1 MVAVNTTAS
10 LTGAD
15 QFSDAIELVG
25 DMSLTI
31 SGTFAGT
38 ITVQRSFDEGSTWLD
53 VDTFTRSPRKSVSNL
68 PAASIGLAS
77 RLGITPAA
85 RQMSASMRTALG
97 AMSDARP

>member
-15 QFSDAIELVG
+15 QFSDAIDLVG

-31 SGTFAGT
+31 SGTFTGN

-53 VDTFTRSPRKSVSNL
+53 VDTFTAATEEVGFE
-68 PAASIGLAS
+68 PAGCQYRVGVKAGESWSGTANVGLYAYS
-77 RLGITPAA
+77 TWRYE
-85 RQMSASMRTALG
+85 
-97 AMSDARP
+97 

>member
-15 QFSDAIELVG
+15 QFSDAISIVG

-31 SGTFAGT
+31 SGTFVAT

-53 VDTFTRSPRKSVSNL
+53 VDTFTAATEEVGFE
-68 PAASIGLAS
+68 PAGCHYRFGIKAGAYTSGTAVVGLYGYNTW
-77 RLGITPAA
+77 RYE
-85 RQMSASMRTALG
+85 
-97 AMSDARP
+97 